1 MADAADEPE
10 SSWCGKQPARLAQ
23 TERASRRGL
32 GSLWWRYATRFVVW
46 VQRSRLSP
54 LVFPSGFQCT
64 GGSLNFLIPVFAYSL
79 RLSPVE
85 DAVNRSDPLQPQID
99 AEMARRLPLP
109 AAASTDVKR

>member
-1 MADAADEPE
+1 LFR
-10 SSWCGKQPARLAQ
+10 SSW
-23 TERASRRGL
+23 
-32 GSLWWRYATRFVVW
+32 
-46 VQRSRLSP
+46 LSP

-99 AEMARRLPLP
+99 AEMARRLSLP